1 MMAIQYCNHP
11 GGGHVAN
18 GTFKLPHAEVEVV
31 LNGYPGLTLH
41 GRKAY
46 SEGGKFVLEGDGQVI
61 LETKI
66 RNLDYCEEVE
76 LPVADAKTV
85 LKTIADIID

>member
-11 GGGHVAN
+11 GEGRVAN
-18 GTFKLPHAEVEVV
+18 GTFKLPHAEVEVL

-46 SEGGKFVLEGDGQVI
+46 SEAGKFVLEGDGQII
-61 LETKI
+61 LETELHV
-66 RNLDYCEEVE
+66 LDYCEEVD
-76 LPVADAKTV
+76 LPIADTKTV